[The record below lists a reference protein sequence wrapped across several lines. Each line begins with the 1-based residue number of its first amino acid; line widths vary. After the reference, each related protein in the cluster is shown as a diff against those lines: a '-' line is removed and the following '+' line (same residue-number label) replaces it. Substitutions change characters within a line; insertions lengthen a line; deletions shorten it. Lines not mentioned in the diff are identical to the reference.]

1 MYVPHAYVIVFAEG
15 NRIPWPEGKYW
26 NFSNI
31 LITTTTEKLR
41 TPNSSKLYTAKRIG
55 FWKENRAY
63 SNDGVQWYTPNCQS

>member
-1 MYVPHAYVIVFAEG
+1 MNLPHVYVIVFAEG
-15 NRIPWPEGKYW
+15 NRIPWPEEKYW

-31 LITTTTEKLR
+31 LIMTTTVKLR
-41 TPNSSKLYTAKRIG
+41 ILNSYKRYTAKRIG